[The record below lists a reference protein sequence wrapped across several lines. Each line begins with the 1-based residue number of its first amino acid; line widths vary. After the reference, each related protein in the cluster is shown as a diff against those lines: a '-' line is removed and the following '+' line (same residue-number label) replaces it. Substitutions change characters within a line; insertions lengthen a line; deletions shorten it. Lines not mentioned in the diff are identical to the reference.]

1 MIGDFLQTYSYEY
14 LLNFALSL
22 VPDNLDKRE
31 GSIIYD
37 ALAPVCYL
45 LAQQNIRLQGIY
57 QNTFIAYAQG
67 EALDLRSQEQGLT
80 RYPATYAVKKVY
92 AIGSDGNPTT
102 VPLGSRFS
110 TIGSSL
116 IYSIT
121 AVYTVGGVPQAGYYE
136 ATCETAG
143 VVGNDYVG
151 DLIMVTN
158 LNNVAQA
165 TMSDLITPAR
175 DEETDDELRTRY
187 LEKVNEKSFGG
198 NVAQYREELKAIG
211 GVGAVQIYPVWNGGG
226 TVKLSV
232 IDTDYNTLTED
243 FINQLKE
250 TIDPENNS
258 GEGLGL
264 APIGHRVT
272 IVTPSE
278 VTINVEATLTL
289 MQGYVLSQV
298 EDGIQSALDNYI
310 NSLRQHWG
318 DSNETNTYST
328 AVYIARI
335 NASILSV
342 EGVANVTGTTIN
354 DVEADLVLTQ
364 DASTQELPKLGE
376 VVLNV

>member
-1 MIGDFLQTYSYEY
+1 MIGDFLETYSYEY

-45 LAQQNIRLQGIY
+45 LAQQNIRLQAIY
-57 QNTFIAYAQG
+57 QNTFVAYAQG

-92 AIGSDGNPTT
+92 AIGSDGLPTT
-102 VPLGSRFS
+102 IPLGSRFS
-110 TIGSSL
+110 TIGTSI

-121 AVYTVGGVPQAGYYE
+121 SVYTANGVVQAGYYE
-136 ATCETAG
+136 ATCETSG

-158 LNNVAQA
+158 LNNVAQV

-187 LEKVNEKSFGG
+187 LDKVNEKSFGG
-198 NVAQYREELKAIG
+198 NIAQYREELKAIS

-232 IDTDYNTLTED
+232 IDTDYNTLGTD

-258 GEGLGL
+258 GEGIGI
-264 APIGHRVT
+264 APIGHKVT
-272 IVTPSE
+272 IVTPTE
-278 VTINVEATLTL
+278 TTIDIDTTITL

-298 EDGIQSALDNYI
+298 EDNIKSALSSYI

-318 DSNETNTYST
+318 DSSETNTYST

-342 EGVANVTGTTIN
+342 EGVANVTNTTIN
-354 DVEADLVLTQ
+354 DSESDLILTQ
-364 DASTQELPKLGE
+364 NATIQELPKLGE